1 MDNNKKATLLTKFL
15 KVFLISVVIFSLIAG
30 VATGGYVLLNRGK
43 DKADN
48 PKKTDTDTG
57 EKDDLGSTEEVDKEK
72 QISTFAVFGV
82 DKDGWRTD
90 VTMVM
95 TFNHITKGI
104 NIVSIP
110 RDTLV
115 ELPTEI
121 HNELLEGR
129 KDTPKKLKINGI
141 PAYAPKDKRN
151 EYSVRMLEYLFD
163 IKVDYYFNLNI
174 KAFKKIVDIIGPI
187 EFEIP
192 FDMYYPDP
200 AQDLYIN
207 LKKGVHQLN
216 GAQAEQLIRYRKGY
230 ANGDIGRINMQ
241 HEFMKAFVN
250 EVLTEKNKLNILTIG
265 STIISN
271 TTTNFDD
278 LLNYYEYI
286 DDINLD
292 NLELYTLPTDRQGGS
307 EYYYY
312 DKEASKELF
321 EKITQVN
328 DTNDNED
335 NTKEGKDAETKPE
348 EPKIISSK
356 GLRIEVLNSSKLT
369 GLAGRTKEKL
379 VGDGF
384 TISKIGNYNTE
395 VLQKTKIIIPN
406 EGMGEDLSEY
416 FKDAV
421 IELNAEALSE
431 GVDIRII
438 IGTNDRD
445 DN

>member
-1 MDNNKKATLLTKFL
+1 MDNNKKVSLLTKFL

-43 DKADN
+43 DKTDN
-48 PKKTDTDTG
+48 PKKTETG
-57 EKDDLGSTEEVDKEK
+57 TGKEDDPGSTEEVDKEK

-141 PAYAPKDKRN
+141 PAYAPKNERN
-151 EYSVRMLEYLFD
+151 EYSVKMIEYLFD
-163 IKVDYYFNLNI
+163 IKIDYYFNLNI

-292 NLELYTLPTDRQGGS
+292 NIELYTLPTDRQGGS

-321 EKITQVN
+321 KKITQVS

-335 NTKEGKDAETKPE
+335 NTKEGTDAETKPE

-356 GLRIEVLNSSKLT
+356 GLKIEVLNSSKLT

-379 VGDGF
+379 VGEGF

-406 EGMGEDLSEY
+406 EGMGEDLSKY

-421 IELNAEALSE
+421 IELNAEALPE

>member
-1 MDNNKKATLLTKFL
+1 
-15 KVFLISVVIFSLIAG
+15 LISG

-43 DKADN
+43 DKEDN
-48 PKKTDTDTG
+48 PRETEIHTDKKDA
-57 EKDDLGSTEEVDKEK
+57 LGSTEVTDNGK

-90 VTMVM
+90 VTMVI

-121 HNELLEGR
+121 HNELLVGR
-129 KDTPKKLKINGI
+129 KDTPKKLKINGV

-151 EYSVRMLEYLFD
+151 EYSVRVIEDIFD
-163 IKVDYYFNLNI
+163 IKIDYYFNMNI
-174 KAFKKIVDIIGPI
+174 KAFKRIVDIIGPI

-200 AQDLYIN
+200 AQKLYIN
-207 LKKGVHQLN
+207 LKKGVNQLY

-278 LLNYYEYI
+278 ILNYYEYI

-292 NLELYTLPTDRQGGS
+292 NIELYTLPTDRQSGS

-321 EKITQVN
+321 KKITQVG

-335 NTKEGKDAETKPE
+335 NTKEGTDAETKPE
-348 EPKIISSK
+348 EPKRISSK
-356 GLRIEVLNSSKLT
+356 GLKIEVLNSAKLN
-369 GLAGRTKEKL
+369 GLASRTKEKL
-379 VGDGF
+379 VSDGF
-384 TISKIGNYNTE
+384 TISKIGNYNAE
-395 VLQKTKIIIPN
+395 ILEKTKIIIPN

-416 FKDAV
+416 FKNAV
-421 IELNAEALSE
+421 IELNAEALPE